1 MQPTSIIHTAFSR
14 AIHTMVS
21 PRQFKTVHDHS
32 LRAEIRLYALY
43 RTLEAVAILAISAP
57 FADTGRH
64 FESMPAYF
72 PMTVNL
78 TYVLIALLFVGLAY
92 TRISA
97 TRQIVLG
104 TVLDLVFITLLTWL
118 TPEITEIITP
128 MWMLNVAAA
137 ALLVSLPFGLA
148 MALIFSFVLFWLL
161 PSDWVYYL
169 VYGLIY
175 IAIALIASRLGR
187 HISHSDEVTEQQSI
201 EIAEL
206 SQMNSLILERLPVGV
221 LVINEKG
228 RIRSSNQ
235 VAKRLLRLDP
245 LSTDEEV
252 LDLRSPPLSRK
263 LQQWRNGRPQDQE
276 LLSFRHDDAKVEP
289 QFFRLTPK
297 SDDVLIFLNDTSQ
310 ASRRAETMT
319 LATLGRFS
327 ASLAHEVRN
336 PLSAINYAAQLLEES
351 NHLDMMDKKM
361 LAIIQQQVRRTNGV
375 INSVLGLAKREPA
388 NPQQFDLCK
397 MLEYFTEEY
406 RSGFPLDNDTLTLNV
421 PEEPISVNADSNHLY
436 QILMVLIS
444 NARYYGRLP
453 DQPAHMTLR
462 ARVESNTC
470 IIEVIDRGP
479 GISEN
484 AARNLFKPFHTTSS
498 HGTGLGLYIARELA
512 QANNG
517 DLKYLRRSNGACFQ
531 LSIPV
536 AKDSVANETTH

>member
-1 MQPTSIIHTAFSR
+1 
-14 AIHTMVS
+14 
-21 PRQFKTVHDHS
+21 
-32 LRAEIRLYALY
+32 
-43 RTLEAVAILAISAP
+43 
-57 FADTGRH
+57 
-64 FESMPAYF
+64 
-72 PMTVNL
+72 
-78 TYVLIALLFVGLAY
+78 
-92 TRISA
+92 
-97 TRQIVLG
+97 
-104 TVLDLVFITLLTWL
+104 
-118 TPEITEIITP
+118 
-128 MWMLNVAAA
+128 
-137 ALLVSLPFGLA
+137 
-148 MALIFSFVLFWLL
+148 
-161 PSDWVYYL
+161 
-169 VYGLIY
+169 
-175 IAIALIASRLGR
+175 
-187 HISHSDEVTEQQSI
+187 
-201 EIAEL
+201 
-206 SQMNSLILERLPVGV
+206 
-221 LVINEKG
+221 
-228 RIRSSNQ
+228 
-235 VAKRLLRLDP
+235 
-245 LSTDEEV
+245 
-252 LDLRSPPLSRK
+252 
-263 LQQWRNGRPQDQE
+263 
-276 LLSFRHDDAKVEP
+276 
-289 QFFRLTPK
+289 
-297 SDDVLIFLNDTSQ
+297 
-310 ASRRAETMT
+310 MT

-397 MLEYFTEEY
+397 MLQYFTEEY

-421 PEEPISVNADSNHLY
+421 PEEPISVHADSNHLY

-453 DQPAHMTLR
+453 DQPAHMTLQ

-517 DLKYLRRSNGACFQ
+517 DLKYLRRSNGTCFQ

-536 AKDSVANETTH
+536 AKGSVANETTH